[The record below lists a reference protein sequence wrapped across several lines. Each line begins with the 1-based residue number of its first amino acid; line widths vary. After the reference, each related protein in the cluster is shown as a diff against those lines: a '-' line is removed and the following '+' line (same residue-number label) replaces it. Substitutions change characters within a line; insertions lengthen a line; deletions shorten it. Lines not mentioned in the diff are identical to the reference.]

1 MTGKYRDPG
10 LVWEPRILT
19 MTPPCCLTD
28 ALGTIS
34 LLVLM
39 HLFISFKLL
48 SLQKTETVFWFIWPR
63 RWVGCAWHTTRQA
76 VKHLLKWIRNSF
88 ISAPNVIF
96 SFFPWY
102 LSYRLSFFSYH
113 PGINKKQELHCPRWE
128 RARGQGELPG
138 RSYFSALFKL
148 LHLLGKHFPTELE
161 HQPGF
166 SHFNSWLF

>member
-1 MTGKYRDPG
+1 MTEKYRKIQG

-48 SLQKTETVFWFIWPR
+48 SLQKTEIVFWFIWPR

-76 VKHLLKWIRNSF
+76 VKHLLKWIRNSY
-88 ISAPNVIF
+88 ISAPNVVFF

-102 LSYRLSFFSYH
+102 LSHRLSFFSYH

-128 RARGQGELPG
+128 RARGQGEPCG

-148 LHLLGKHFPTELE
+148 LHLLGKHFPTEL
-161 HQPGF
+161 
-166 SHFNSWLF
+166 